1 MDKDAEGNIA
11 ISLEDVKTA
20 WTGITIKIPYVPPP
34 PAKQEYLT
42 FYFGAIVCIFLGI
55 LFSVFEQWG
64 IAALFLAAVVA
75 LSFKVYIERKKYV
88 LEQAGREKAIK
99 ARDQAMEAQ
108 MKAIEKLRRGYQY
121 LGENYHDW
129 LEEGLRRVR
138 GKILEHLELTDLDIS
153 AEHVH
158 WEVEIP
164 SEAPLSP
171 EIDEESS
178 NKYPLPGKVGCTFY
192 FLTPR
197 KLIVV
202 PAGAV
207 NAASG
212 AGRDAT
218 EAGVRFVRPFVPID
232 IEAMS
237 YAPLETEEKAAGVP
251 EISSRSVF
259 LADVSKV
266 EYYKP
271 MGEHAGFIHFSLE
284 DGEDVEVLGGPTLY
298 ELLRSKI
305 KR

>member
-1 MDKDAEGNIA
+1 MDEDAEGKIA

-20 WTGITIKIPYVPPP
+20 WTGVTIKIPYVPPP

-42 FYFGAIVCIFLGI
+42 FYFGAIICIFLGI

-64 IAALFLAAVVA
+64 VAALFLVAVIL
-75 LSFKVYIERKKYV
+75 LSIKVFLERKKY
-88 LEQAGREKAIK
+88 LIEQAGREKALE
-99 ARDQAMEAQ
+99 ARNQALEAQ

-121 LGENYHDW
+121 LGENYQDW
-129 LEEGLRRVR
+129 LDEGLRRLR
-138 GKILEHLELTDLDIS
+138 GQILQHLELPELDIS
-153 AEHVH
+153 AEDVN

-164 SEAPLSP
+164 SEAPVSP
-171 EIDEESS
+171 EIDEESG

-207 NAASG
+207 NAASR
-212 AGRDAT
+212 AGREGTD
-218 EAGVRFVRPFVPID
+218 AGVRFVRPYVPID
-232 IEAMS
+232 VEAMS
-237 YAPLETEEKAAGVP
+237 YAPLESEEKATALP
-251 EISSRSVF
+251 DISSRSVF
-259 LADVSKV
+259 LADVNKL

-271 MGEHAGFIHFSLE
+271 MGEHTGFIHFSVE
-284 DGEDVEVLGGPTLY
+284 DGEDIEVLGGPILY

-305 KR
+305 KK